1 MASEL
6 TLRLPNTF
14 DALTNAADETTAF
27 LEALAAPSDAL
38 FAANLAIE
46 ELVTNI
52 IKYGYDDDAAHEI
65 TIRLV
70 VSGSKLRIE
79 ISDDGHAFNPF
90 DQPEPDTSLP
100 AEERP
105 IGGLGIHFVRN
116 LLDAC
121 AYCRSEGRNIVS
133 LTKKFP

>member
-1 MASEL
+1 VSSDL

-14 DALTNAADETTAF
+14 DALTGANEEITQF
-27 LEALAAPSDAL
+27 LEEHSTPPDAV

-46 ELVTNI
+46 ELFTNI
-52 IKYGYDDDAAHEI
+52 VKYGYDDTAAHEI
-65 TIRLV
+65 LLRIAVLD
-70 VSGSKLRIE
+70 GELRIE
-79 ISDDGHAFNPF
+79 ITDDGHEFNPF

-116 LLDAC
+116 MLDHC
-121 AYCRSEGRNIVS
+121 AYCRNDGKNTVTLR
-133 LTKKFP
+133 KKFS